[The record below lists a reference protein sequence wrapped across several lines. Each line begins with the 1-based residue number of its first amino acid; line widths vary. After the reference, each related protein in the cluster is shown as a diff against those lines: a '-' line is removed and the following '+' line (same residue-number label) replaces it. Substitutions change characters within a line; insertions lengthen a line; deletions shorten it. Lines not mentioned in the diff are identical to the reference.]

1 MNLSNLLKYFNKYK
15 FSIKKSIYINTD
27 VLNSSVIRQKG
38 ESQNGCFKKTKQCQI
53 FQKTNI
59 SHPLTRT
66 HTSAYQGVR
75 NVRFSEI
82 WLAFFSWN
90 TRFEIR
96 PFVLLPTNYSNV
108 VTMKLKII
116 IPVSPSNQLNYV
128 AGTMLII
135 TRASTSVYLTSIL
148 LLVVEDWV
156 F

>member
-96 PFVLLPTNYSNV
+96 PFVLLPTNYSRKERSWSIANQNL
-108 VTMKLKII
+108 TRNDTEFLRTPI
-116 IPVSPSNQLNYV
+116 VSKK
-128 AGTMLII
+128 
-135 TRASTSVYLTSIL
+135 
-148 LLVVEDWV
+148 
-156 F
+156 